1 MPFKKFLKAKLKHQT
16 ENLLFKKFPYF
27 FLDMMN
33 SYFRLE
39 VEGIENLP
47 KRGRA
52 LLVANHSGASGL
64 DAMLIAAHVHQAT
77 GRYARILTHSFW
89 FMHKFTGVPAEK
101 LGFIKA
107 TYENG
112 VRCLHKNNLVLI
124 FPEGESG
131 NFKPT
136 IEAYQLQEFRRGFV
150 RMAVETEAPII
161 PTMVIGAEETHINL
175 KQLSISKWV
184 KGLSI
189 PLPLNLIPL
198 PSKWKIVFLPP
209 IYLPYSPSQVSDVDL
224 MRELAE
230 DLQERMQENLNR
242 LLEQRK
248 TIFK

>member
-1 MPFKKFLKAKLKHQT
+1 MKHLKKLLQSRS
-16 ENLLFKKFPYF
+16 ENFLFKTFPYF

-39 VEGIENLP
+39 VEGEENLP

-52 LLVANHSGASGL
+52 LLVANHSGVTGL
-64 DAMLIAAHVHQAT
+64 DAMLIAAHVHHST
-77 GRYARILTHSFW
+77 GRYLRILTHTFW
-89 FMHKFTGVPAEK
+89 FLHKITQIPAEK

-112 VRCLHKNNLVLI
+112 VRSLTKNNLVLI
-124 FPEGESG
+124 FPEGEDG
-131 NFKPT
+131 VFKPSS
-136 IEAYQLQEFRRGFV
+136 EAYQLQEFRRGFV
-150 RMAVETEAPII
+150 RMALETEAPII
-161 PTMVIGAEETHINL
+161 PTMVIGAEESHINL
-175 KQLSISKWV
+175 KQLSVGRWI
-184 KGLSI
+184 KGLTI

-209 IYLPYSPSQVSDVDL
+209 IYLPYSPAQAKDVDL
-224 MRELAE
+224 VRELAE

>member
-1 MPFKKFLKAKLKHQT
+1 MLNLKNFLKNQS
-16 ENLLFKKFPYF
+16 ENFLFKKFPFF

-39 VEGIENLP
+39 VEDIEHIP

-52 LLVANHSGASGL
+52 LLVSNHSGVSGL
-64 DAMLIAAHVHQAT
+64 DAMLIAAHVNQST
-77 GRYARILTHSFW
+77 GRYLRILTHTFW
-89 FMHKFTGVPAEK
+89 FLHKFTQIPAEK

-112 VRCLHKNNLVLI
+112 VRSLNKNNLVLI

-150 RMAVETEAPII
+150 RMALETEAPII
-161 PTMVIGAEETHINL
+161 PVMVIGAEETHINL
-175 KQLSISKWV
+175 AQLSVGKWV

-198 PSKWKIVFLPP
+198 PSKWKIVFMPP
-209 IYLPYSPSQVSDVDL
+209 IYLPYSASQVNDVDL
-224 MRELAE
+224 VRELAE
-230 DLQERMQENLNR
+230 DLQEKMQANLNR

>member
-1 MPFKKFLKAKLKHQT
+1 MFSLKNFLKNQS
-16 ENLLFKKFPYF
+16 ENLLFKKLPYF
-27 FLDMMN
+27 FLDTMN

-39 VEGIENLP
+39 VEGIENVP

-52 LLVANHSGASGL
+52 LLVSNHSGASGL
-64 DAMLIAAHVHQAT
+64 DAMIIAAHTHKAT
-77 GRYARILTHSFW
+77 GRYLRILTHSFW
-89 FMHKFTGVPAEK
+89 FLHKITQIPAEK

-112 VRCLHKNNLVLI
+112 VRCLNKNNLVLI
-124 FPEGESG
+124 FPEGENG

-150 RMAVETEAPII
+150 RMALETESPII
-161 PTMVIGAEETHINL
+161 PIMVIGAEETHINL
-175 KQLSISKWV
+175 KQLSVGRWI

-198 PSKWKIVFLPP
+198 PSKWKIVYLPP
-209 IYLPYSPSQVSDVDL
+209 IYLPYSPNQVDDVDL
-224 MRELAE
+224 VRELAE
-230 DLQERMQENLNR
+230 DLQEKMQANLNR

>member
-1 MPFKKFLKAKLKHQT
+1 MLKMWAIK
-16 ENLLFKKFPYF
+16 NLLKDQSEKVLFKTLPYF
-27 FLDMMN
+27 FLNMMN

-39 VEGIENLP
+39 VEGVENIP

-52 LLVANHSGASGL
+52 LLISNHSGVSGL
-64 DAMLIAAHVHQAT
+64 DAMLIAAHVHTAT
-77 GRYARILTHSFW
+77 GRYLRILTHSFW
-89 FMHKFTGVPAEK
+89 FIHKITQVSVEK

-112 VRCLHKNNLVLI
+112 VRCLNKNNLVLI

-150 RMAVETEAPII
+150 RMALETQSPLIPII
-161 PTMVIGAEETHINL
+161 VIGAEESHINL
-175 KQLSISKWV
+175 KQLSVSRWI
-184 KGLSI
+184 KGLTI

-209 IYLPYSPSQVSDVDL
+209 IYLPYSAEQVNDVDL
-224 MRELAE
+224 VRELAE
-230 DLQERMQENLNR
+230 DIQERMQDNLSR

-248 TIFK
+248 QIF